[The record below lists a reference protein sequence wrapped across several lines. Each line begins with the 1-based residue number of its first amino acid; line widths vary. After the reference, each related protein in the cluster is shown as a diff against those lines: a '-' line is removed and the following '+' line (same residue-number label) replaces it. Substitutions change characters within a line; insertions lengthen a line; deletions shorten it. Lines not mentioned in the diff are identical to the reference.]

1 MNTQTTLQIRID
13 ESLKE
18 KASVTL
24 KNMGLDLSSGIKL
37 FLTEV
42 ATTETIPFLPSTEK
56 GKKLRHYKEYIKEI
70 AYLKKYGKRF
80 DSAHEAIENM
90 LKKINFIKILSPI

>member
-18 KASVTL
+18 KASSAL
-24 KNMGLDLSSGIKL
+24 RDMGLDLSSGIKL

-42 ATTETIPFLPSTEK
+42 SNTESIPFLPSTPN
-56 GKKLRHYKEYIKEI
+56 GKKLRNLAQLEKEI
-70 AYLKKYGKRF
+70 AMAKKYGKRF
-80 DSAHEAIENM
+80 TSGKE
-90 LKKINFIKILSPI
+90 LINHILQSK